1 MNDSETLDKV
11 VKREIVPYDKQAD
24 VFSIDHHD
32 HNCVITLAQFYSERV
47 GRFMWINDRGEV
59 RCDGDVN
66 DNRTFFNYYVGE
78 NEIVRFVARG
88 GKYRNFAISL
98 TNGELR
104 PFHTAEPPNSDMGD
118 PSTQFV
124 RSRGSDFDGQL
135 VKYQSKIDSN
145 RYLAFDQQ
153 GNPQPLG
160 FSNNA
165 VTAGEFICW
174 NVAVERE
181 TAL

>member
-1 MNDSETLDKV
+1 MNDSDNLDKV
-11 VKREIVPYDKQAD
+11 VKREKVPYDRQAD

-32 HNCVITLAQFYSERV
+32 QKCVISLAQFYSESV
-47 GRFMWINDRGEV
+47 GMWMRIDDRGQV
-59 RCDGDVN
+59 RCDGDVR
-66 DNRTFFNYYVGE
+66 DSRTYFNYYVGE

-88 GKYRNFAISL
+88 GKYRNFAISM

-104 PFHTAEPPNSDMGD
+104 PFHTPEPANSDMGD

-124 RSRGSDFDGQL
+124 RSRGSDMDGQL
-135 VKYQSKIDSN
+135 VKYQSKIDSS

-160 FSNNA
+160 FSSNA
-165 VTAGEFICW
+165 IVAGEFICF
-174 NVAVERE
+174 NSILERE